1 MVLSLWEICNFRGL
15 ILLATEKS
23 SLNAH
28 FFFKEITDR
37 LIHNSQSRILSRCG
51 INTTFFEALS
61 PLVRRLQAKE
71 LTVSNPKKIETL
83 SRHFERAFVPC
94 LFRRV
99 KTETE
104 VVKWVG
110 NEIVEF
116 VSFFSSVISC
126 TKHKRVNKR
135 KLCERKNVFY
145 VFVSNEN
152 GNV

>member
-1 MVLSLWEICNFRGL
+1 MWH
-15 ILLATEKS
+15 K
-23 SLNAH
+23 H
-28 FFFKEITDR
+28 Y
-37 LIHNSQSRILSRCG
+37 
-51 INTTFFEALS
+51 FFEALS
-61 PLVRRLQAKE
+61 PLVPRLQAKE